1 MNKVKELI
9 IKRKIHVVIDELDKL
24 LSSLSKPI
32 WLLYYSALK
41 QASDDLLKS
50 SGCYIIQTKP
60 KSVLFVKSN
69 LSHYTRDY
77 VINKYISIEDKES
90 FIRIAIGYLQIL
102 LNTQS
107 TAVAIHSLLD
117 S

>member
-9 IKRKIHVVIDELDKL
+9 IKRKIHVIIDELGKL
-24 LSSLSKPI
+24 LSSLSRPI
-32 WLLYYSALK
+32 WILYYSELK

-69 LSHYTRDY
+69 LSHYTRDLCY
-77 VINKYISIEDKES
+77 KYISIEDKES

-117 S
+117 R